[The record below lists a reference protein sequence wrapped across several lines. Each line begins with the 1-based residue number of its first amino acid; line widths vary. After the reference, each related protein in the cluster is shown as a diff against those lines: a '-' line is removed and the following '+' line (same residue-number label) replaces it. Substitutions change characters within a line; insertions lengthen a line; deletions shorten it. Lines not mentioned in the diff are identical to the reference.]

1 MSPSGSVT
9 CQIFPG
15 RQTNLA
21 HLKICFQIVLET
33 LSLPPL
39 CSGVRTQLSEEDL
52 LGEARVH
59 QPDNMTSPT
68 QLIFD
73 YHGLDTGALCF
84 VKDAGICPS
93 ILPGHTQDASQAA
106 LMVLFQDV
114 KVSPIGRPGLR
125 AIKEGRKH
133 DSLVHK
139 EYYYIHIN
147 KCYTCN
153 FREMNLI
160 KSENFR
166 KIRII
171 RFVRRFIGKV
181 FD

>member
-9 CQIFPG
+9 CQILPG
-15 RQTNLA
+15 RQTNVA
-21 HLKICFQIVLET
+21 HLKICFEIVLET

-39 CSGVRTQLSEEDL
+39 CCGARTQLSEEDL

-59 QPDNMTSPT
+59 QPDNMTGPT
-68 QLIFD
+68 QLIYD

-139 EYYYIHIN
+139 EFGVLLRLLSAN
-147 KCYTCN
+147 TLSRSLPKAQ
-153 FREMNLI
+153 LAAL
-160 KSENFR
+160 
-166 KIRII
+166 
-171 RFVRRFIGKV
+171 RR
-181 FD
+181 

>member
-9 CQIFPG
+9 CQIFPD
-15 RQTNLA
+15 RQTNVA
-21 HLKICFQIVLET
+21 HLKICFEIVLET

-39 CSGVRTQLSEEDL
+39 CSGARTQLSEEDL

-84 VKDAGICPS
+84 VKDAGICPL

-106 LMVLFQDV
+106 RMVLFQDV

-139 EYYYIHIN
+139 EVGVFPRTPLRKHSLT
-147 KCYTCN
+147 KPSKGTACSLKA
-153 FREMNLI
+153 M
-160 KSENFR
+160 KSLRLDVSFC
-166 KIRII
+166 
-171 RFVRRFIGKV
+171 
-181 FD
+181 